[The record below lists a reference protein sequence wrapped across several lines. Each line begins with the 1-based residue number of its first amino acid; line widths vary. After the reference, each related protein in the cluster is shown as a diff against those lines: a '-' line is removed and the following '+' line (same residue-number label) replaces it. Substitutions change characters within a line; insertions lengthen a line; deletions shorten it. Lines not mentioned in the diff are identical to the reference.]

1 MGLQHKEALRMLCC
15 GNGWSY
21 GVLWGVKP
29 SDPMLLMSEDAYHEE
44 ETGTLV
50 EKMLHQVHLVGE
62 GVIGQVA
69 ISGKHRWIFSDTYCG
84 EPSQIGPYE
93 NQSVFQDTSE
103 WHCQFLAGIKTIAI
117 ISVSPQIVVQFGST
131 QKILENLEFV
141 EQAKCLFQ
149 QVQSVEGS
157 FPYEKSQ
164 KAFSGETYDPCST
177 FASLLQSDIPISNY
191 ANIKFSDDNSCKELV
206 AKAQCSTIP
215 PQPPN
220 PSTVGLHLGS
230 LLPHGLAVPVIP
242 GSTCAIKDSNEI
254 VQKTTTCMS
263 NSSFSLINC
272 QRSDTDCQVQV
283 LTPTPFMQMPQ
294 VVLQSN
300 SSSTSSST
308 LSSPSTSTWSSN
320 ISSLTSIEEGLL
332 CGMGSRSSPGI
343 FPTHSDTNYPC
354 RNMFP
359 NGRGNSILNPLYNTS
374 RTLDTIHSTEYK
386 TGKRKLADTQH
397 TSPLYH
403 VSEGSP
409 FLPQLPKESSTVDTF
424 LGDFGPINAT
434 FDDSNPRSINN
445 LSQWTAPPPMQVNKG
460 LTTTLND
467 NLLQPSG
474 VASSASGLVRVD
486 AFSDISFRDLP
497 RSFQNSTYCRTDT
510 LWTVSNRKEN
520 SLNVP
525 MQLPVDKDLF
535 HSLQLD
541 PRQDQI
547 QEHWG
552 SITLPVGS
560 GNPSILSSCISV
572 SASEFNAGS
581 MTAPAKGFFPEVG
594 LEQLFDVIISN
605 ANFVA
610 DNNSDDRL
618 LTTTST
624 RTGNSNQVPLV
635 GFSGISRSMD
645 SVLSDSNSQKILHGS
660 QKEMF
665 SKPMVGSWIG
675 GNYNMKNGNLGV
687 SQAKRSEEPVK
698 LEKKRARP
706 GQSTRPRP
714 KDRQQIQ
721 DRVKELREIV
731 PNGTKCSI
739 DALLDR
745 TIKHMLFLESV
756 AKYADKLKQIDESK
770 MIGEESG
777 VILKDSGGG
786 MGTTWAFQLGG
797 QTMVCP
803 IVVEDTN
810 PPGQMLVEMLCE
822 ECGCFLE
829 IADIIRG
836 FGLTILKGVMEV
848 RDEKIWARF
857 VVEAN
862 RDVTRMD
869 IFLSLVQ
876 LLQKTAGNFSS
887 GSQPNKVIDNNVPVF
902 SDFQQSPM
910 PLPISLA

>member
-21 GVLWGVKP
+21 GVLWGVKS

-332 CGMGSRSSPGI
+332 CGMGSRSSP
-343 FPTHSDTNYPC
+343 
-354 RNMFP
+354 
-359 NGRGNSILNPLYNTS
+359 
-374 RTLDTIHSTEYK
+374 
-386 TGKRKLADTQH
+386 
-397 TSPLYH
+397 
-403 VSEGSP
+403 
-409 FLPQLPKESSTVDTF
+409 
-424 LGDFGPINAT
+424 
-434 FDDSNPRSINN
+434 
-445 LSQWTAPPPMQVNKG
+445 
-460 LTTTLND
+460 
-467 NLLQPSG
+467 
-474 VASSASGLVRVD
+474 
-486 AFSDISFRDLP
+486 
-497 RSFQNSTYCRTDT
+497 
-510 LWTVSNRKEN
+510 
-520 SLNVP
+520 
-525 MQLPVDKDLF
+525 DKDLF